1 MRIQAKE
8 IIRTGV
14 GVTDFLD
21 LARKGAMLLL
31 SDADGQSQSTAKAH
45 AREREVDPSITAAA
59 GGSGVASMIR
69 PLRVMYMLRNTQDK
83 ELSHH
88 RRRRLTVFTVLVC
101 LFINNKHRSMTIR
114 THCFGFFI
122 NVIFF
127 RQKIL

>member
-21 LARKGAMLLL
+21 LAAM
-31 SDADGQSQSTAKAH
+31 AQSTAKAH

-59 GGSGVASMIR
+59 GGPGVASMIR
-69 PLRVMYMLRNTQDK
+69 PLRVMYTQDK

-114 THCFGFFI
+114 THCFGLFI

-127 RQKIL
+127 